1 MFGRNAAESKPLRR
15 AFGQDV
21 TNTNRQNFN
30 GKNAGKVEKR
40 NAVIVIEQRAQ
51 SRARTNQE
59 DANMRDVDILDNRD
73 DIEVVPVRHQSIRSG
88 TELTAEQKQRL
99 DDIDER
105 DSDDILCVT
114 SYVNDM
120 FEHYFQKEPMTS
132 PNPEYMKQQGF
143 INARMREI
151 LVDWLVDVHYKYKMV
166 PDTLYLTINTIDRF
180 LERKEIERSRLQL
193 LGVTALSL
201 ASKYEEIYPPT
212 ISDLVRICDNAYT
225 ETQIVDMEFEIL
237 GKLNYNITV
246 PTSHTF
252 LVRFLKAGHAN
263 RKIVHYSIYLLDST
277 LQCHDLL
284 QFLPSQLAAAVI
296 MIARTKEN
304 RYPWS
309 PTLQKYTNYTEDE
322 VAVVAEA
329 ILAARSV
336 DKSNVDAVE
345 RKYSRDR
352 FGRVAGTHFSL

>member
-1 MFGRNAAESKPLRR
+1 
-15 AFGQDV
+15 
-21 TNTNRQNFN
+21 
-30 GKNAGKVEKR
+30 
-40 NAVIVIEQRAQ
+40 
-51 SRARTNQE
+51 
-59 DANMRDVDILDNRD
+59 MRDVDILDNRD

-193 LGVTALSL
+193 L
-201 ASKYEEIYPPT
+201 
-212 ISDLVRICDNAYT
+212 
-225 ETQIVDMEFEIL
+225 
-237 GKLNYNITV
+237 
-246 PTSHTF
+246 
-252 LVRFLKAGHAN
+252 
-263 RKIVHYSIYLLDST
+263 
-277 LQCHDLL
+277 
-284 QFLPSQLAAAVI
+284 
-296 MIARTKEN
+296 
-304 RYPWS
+304 
-309 PTLQKYTNYTEDE
+309 
-322 VAVVAEA
+322 
-329 ILAARSV
+329 
-336 DKSNVDAVE
+336 
-345 RKYSRDR
+345 
-352 FGRVAGTHFSL
+352 